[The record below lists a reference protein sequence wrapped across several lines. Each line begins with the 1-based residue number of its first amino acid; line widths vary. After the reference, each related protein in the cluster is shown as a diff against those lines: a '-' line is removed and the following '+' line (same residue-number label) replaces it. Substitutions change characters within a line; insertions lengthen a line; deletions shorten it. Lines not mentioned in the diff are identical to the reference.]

1 MCALKLTPSGLEGNE
16 FLPGAPHGP
25 ADRGGVAYSSVGGAH
40 AASQVQ
46 AGADWG
52 EGAQGRHPLAQP
64 GHALVG
70 ERAVAAEVD
79 GSQCGGTAQQ
89 VGHQT
94 PGLKDS
100 GIDNGEKGILVL
112 PEISRQN
119 DSDH

>member
-1 MCALKLTPSGLEGNE
+1 MA
-16 FLPGAPHGP
+16 H
-25 ADRGGVAYSSVGGAH
+25 RSVGGAH

-79 GSQCGGTAQQ
+79 GSQCGPSGTAQQ
-89 VGHQT
+89 VGDQT
-94 PGLKDS
+94 PGLKES
-100 GIDNGEKGILVL
+100 EVDNYFSTL
-112 PEISRQN
+112 
-119 DSDH
+119 